1 MDSLV
6 EIGLMKYIGTP
17 AWCPD
22 KFYAIT
28 DKGRAVL
35 IQHNETSPSVDAKE
49 KPMP

>member
-28 DKGRAVL
+28 EMGRAVL
-35 IQHNETSPSVDAKE
+35 IRHNAKLSHE
-49 KPMP
+49 EGGKEQL